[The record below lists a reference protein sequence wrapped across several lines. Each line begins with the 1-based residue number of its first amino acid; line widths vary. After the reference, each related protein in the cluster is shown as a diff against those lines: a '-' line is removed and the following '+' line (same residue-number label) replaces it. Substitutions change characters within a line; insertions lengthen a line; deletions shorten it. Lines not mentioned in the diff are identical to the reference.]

1 MSKKIATLIT
11 DYFEDTEY
19 TEPAEAFKQKGYEL
33 TTIEMEK
40 GKTVH
45 GKQGKSEVVI
55 DKGIDDV
62 SPENF
67 DALFIPGG
75 FSPDILRADERFV
88 RFSKA
93 FMDAK
98 NLFLLFVTDL
108 SYSSLH
114 KHLKDVMSLDINLLK
129 SI

>member
-1 MSKKIATLIT
+1 MSKKIAILIT

-33 TTIEMEK
+33 TTIEAEK

-62 SPENF
+62 SPEK
-67 DALFIPGG
+67 L
-75 FSPDILRADERFV
+75 
-88 RFSKA
+88 
-93 FMDAK
+93 
-98 NLFLLFVTDL
+98 
-108 SYSSLH
+108 
-114 KHLKDVMSLDINLLK
+114 
-129 SI
+129 